1 MCIDWRSMS
10 EVKRVQTPKYN
21 FTELAQKEAHQSK
34 KKKTKQKKN
43 CFLYPVSKLIF
54 LLPSAF
60 FPRVLKEIIT
70 VELVISTWADSN
82 FYKTVFR
89 FFNVIKS

>member
-1 MCIDWRSMS
+1 MS
-10 EVKRVQTPKYN
+10 EVKRVQTSKYN

-34 KKKTKQKKN
+34 KKKKMLFIS
-43 CFLYPVSKLIF
+43 CFEVNLF
-54 LLPSAF
+54 LPSAF
-60 FPRVLKEIIT
+60 FPRVLREIIT

-89 FFNVIKS
+89 FF